1 VGVETGASEVRNS
14 ADSASFKMER
24 LLKPGLFSLV
34 LHGALIALLTLGLR
48 TSAPKTSLSVYRV
61 TLRPYAPLGAV
72 QSINPGGGPG
82 GVSASLATQQAKLGE
97 GSKEIGAGEKSKPD
111 RKEVRLEKGQALQ
124 PAKKSQKTHE
134 EPLRDTTRK
143 EVNFSQKGEKPKRE
157 KESTKS
163 LEQALEDIRKKA
175 ALDAI
180 QQRVARREATGRQK
194 EEGRLAGRQTAEG
207 QSQSVPSQGQS
218 GPSSGTGAGTGVGAG
233 IGSGS
238 GGMGSGTGSGIG
250 SGTGGYP
257 IGGVPWGS
265 PQGSSAWNSKWDDY
279 YSMVWAKIKAQWTL
293 PEDFQ
298 KGKTELESIIVM
310 IIRRDGTVQKSWF
323 EKRSGDALYDQ
334 MAMRAIMKA
343 EPFPPIPKEF
353 SDNTVEI
360 AIRFHPD

>member
-14 ADSASFKMER
+14 ADSASFKMGG

-48 TSAPKTSLSVYRV
+48 TSVSKTSLSVYRV

-82 GVSASLATQQAKLGE
+82 GGSTSLATQQAKLDE
-97 GSKEIGAGEKSKPD
+97 GSKDIGAGEKSKHD
-111 RKEVRLEKGQALQ
+111 RKEVRLGKEQVLQ
-124 PAKKSQKTHE
+124 TAKKSQKTHE
-134 EPLRDTTRK
+134 EPLRDTTRTG
-143 EVNFSQKGEKPKRE
+143 VNFSQKVEKPKRE

-163 LEQALEDIRKKA
+163 LEEALEDVRKKA

-180 QQRVARREATGRQK
+180 QQRVARREATARQK

-207 QSQSVPSQGQS
+207 QSQSVPSQGRS
-218 GPSSGTGAGTGVGAG
+218 GPSSGTGAGTEVRAG

-279 YSMVWAKIKAQWTL
+279 YSMVWARIKAQWSL

-298 KGKTELESIIVM
+298 KGTELESIIVM
-310 IIRRDGTVQKSWF
+310 IIGRDGTVQKSWF
-323 EKRSGDALYDQ
+323 EKRSGNALYDQ